1 MLQVN
6 SGNLMRSIK
15 TEYSFWDLLKIIFKI
30 LFYKMNFTWELD
42 DGKGER
48 EKERKKQEKYVFIT
62 LYYNTYFSTHDMIR
76 FILHVVFT
84 WVLTGSIATLETSLS
99 ASLWQC
105 TQIQREWESIC
116 VWEKER
122 AREQSLSLWKLNLL
136 QPAKICLGDLLR
148 QKVRHYL
155 FHSHT
160 KETLT
165 YSCVETVVPFSS
177 DYYFS
182 VQLTCGAD
190 GKVFGKARPSFGSII
205 GVLY

>member
-1 MLQVN
+1 MAKV
-6 SGNLMRSIK
+6 R
-15 TEYSFWDLLKIIFKI
+15 
-30 LFYKMNFTWELD
+30 
-42 DGKGER
+42 
-48 EKERKKQEKYVFIT
+48 ERKKARKRSLYNLIT
-62 LYYNTYFSTHDMIR
+62 LILHSILSTHDMIR

-122 AREQSLSLWKLNLL
+122 AREQSLSLWKMNLL

-148 QKVRHYL
+148 QKVRHCL

-165 YSCVETVVPFSS
+165 YSCVEAVVPFSS

-190 GKVFGKARPSFGSII
+190 GKVFGKARPSFGFLIS
-205 GVLY
+205 VLYQFLLINQKNVFVFR

>member
-1 MLQVN
+1 
-6 SGNLMRSIK
+6 
-15 TEYSFWDLLKIIFKI
+15 
-30 LFYKMNFTWELD
+30 
-42 DGKGER
+42 
-48 EKERKKQEKYVFIT
+48 
-62 LYYNTYFSTHDMIR
+62 MIR

-105 TQIQREWESIC
+105 THIQREWESIC

-122 AREQSLSLWKLNLL
+122 AREQSLSLWKMNLL

-177 DYYFS
+177 DYYFI

-190 GKVFGKARPSFGSII
+190 GKVFGKARLSFGSII
-205 GVLY
+205 GVLYQFLLINQKKCVCLQVTLRFSNFSWNVQAQSSSCFISETAAAYQNGIKNQKWWESSKMHYSELLPWGFL